1 MYTGNRNIPNNTH
14 ISYMYAVGFLIN
26 KFKKIYKMAR
36 SIKDEI
42 KDLIASGQVSRVEGN
57 KFGTRVR
64 NVDQDPMDVNDTF
77 VIPADYEVLERVI
90 TPGSDPVKFIF
101 VTLVNEVTGITRN
114 IQFFP
119 NMLAKVVYPIINGK
133 SDGKVK
139 TVGTAALEYQKYA
152 EQGNDGMD
160 NAVQA
165 LVGKKIKITAKTPYT
180 ISEYGTGKPVPTN
193 IYTYDFA

>member
-1 MYTGNRNIPNNTH
+1 
-14 ISYMYAVGFLIN
+14 
-26 KFKKIYKMAR
+26 MAR

-42 KDLIASGQVSRVEGN
+42 NDLLASGQVSRVEGN
-57 KFGTRVR
+57 KFGARVR

-77 VIPADYEVLERVI
+77 TIPADYEVLERVI

-119 NMLAKVVYPIINGK
+119 NMLAKVVYPIVNDRR
-133 SDGKVK
+133 DGKVK

-152 EQGNDGMD
+152 DQGVDGMD
-160 NAVQA
+160 NAVKA

-180 ISEYGTGKPVPTN
+180 VSEYGTGKPVTTN